1 LQITRVIGR
10 HAPCAASEAAN
21 SVDRMIN
28 GQVARTAVT
37 WAEAEGWNPGLDDE
51 ERFLLADPDAFIAV
65 EDAGGIAGTV
75 SCALYGDHYGF
86 IGLYIVRPDL
96 RGRGIGNALLER
108 ALARA
113 GARVIG
119 LDAVIAQQPSYE
131 RRGFVLAHQ
140 NVRWRMAGGGFR
152 PAGVV
157 ELSSVPLDDVLA
169 FDEAVFGTERER
181 FVRAWIDR
189 PPGHALACVEGGVP
203 AGYGVLRRCRA
214 GAKVGPL
221 FAEDAEVADRLL
233 AGLLAAVPREMDVF
247 VDMPEANPR
256 TRALIAA
263 RHMQPVFETARMYRN
278 GWPPE
283 DLSRVFGVTTFE
295 FG

>member
-1 LQITRVIGR
+1 
-10 HAPCAASEAAN
+10 
-21 SVDRMIN
+21 MIN
-28 GQVARTAVT
+28 GQVARAAVT

-51 ERFLLADPDAFIAV
+51 ERFLLADPDAFMAA
-65 EDAGGIAGTV
+65 ESGGEITATV
-75 SCALYGDHYGF
+75 SCALYGERYGF

-96 RGRGIGNALLER
+96 RGRGIGSALFER

-113 GARVIG
+113 GDRVIG
-119 LDAVIAQQPSYE
+119 LDAVIAQQPTYE

-140 NVRWRMAGGGFR
+140 NVRWRMAGGGRR
-152 PAGVV
+152 PAEAI
-157 ELSSVPLDDVLA
+157 ELSSVPRGDVLA
-169 FDEAVFGTERER
+169 FDTEVFGTERER
-181 FVRAWIDR
+181 FVSAWIDR
-189 PPGHALACVEGGVP
+189 PPGHALACVDGGRL
-203 AGYGVLRRCRA
+203 AGYGVLRPCRM

-221 FAEDAEVADRLL
+221 FAEDLDVADTLL
-233 AGLLAAVPREMDVF
+233 AGLLAAVPPETDVF

-263 RHMQPVFETARMYRN
+263 RHMLPVFETARMYLN

-283 DLSRVFGVTTFE
+283 DLSRVYGVTTFE

>member
-1 LQITRVIGR
+1 
-10 HAPCAASEAAN
+10 
-21 SVDRMIN
+21 MIN
-28 GQVARTAVT
+28 GQVARAAVK
-37 WAEAEGWNPGLDDE
+37 WADAEGWNPGLDDE
-51 ERFLLADPDAFIAV
+51 ERFLLADPDAFIAA
-65 EDAGGIAGTV
+65 EDARGIAATV
-75 SCALYGDHYGF
+75 SCALYGEDYGF

-96 RGRGIGNALLER
+96 RGRGVGRALFER
-108 ALARA
+108 ALERA

-140 NVRWRMAGGGFR
+140 NVRWRMAGGGRR

-157 ELSSVPLDDVLA
+157 DLSAVPIGDVLA
-169 FDEAVFGTERER
+169 FDTAVFGTERER

-189 PPGHALACVEGGVP
+189 PHGHALGCLDGGVLV
-203 AGYGVLRRCRA
+203 GYGVLRPCRV
-214 GAKVGPL
+214 GVKVGPL
-221 FAEDAEVADRLL
+221 FAEDEGVADRLL
-233 AGLLAAVPREMDVF
+233 AGLQAAVPPEIDLF

-263 RHMQPVFETARMYRN
+263 RHMQPVFETARMYLN